1 MLCSDNV
8 WSLKFPADKE
18 NTRWVLCNHFSHA
31 HAGLL
36 IYLCITQ
43 EGAAGFTKLQLF
55 GFCVSVLP
63 RRQRSLS
70 ALRRCLIVPF
80 SVSMQT
86 PRLFSDPAN
95 IGAANSRR

>member
-18 NTRWVLCNHFSHA
+18 NNRWVLCNHFTHA

-43 EGAAGFTKLQLF
+43 EGAVGFTKLQLF
-55 GFCVSVLP
+55 GFCISVLS
-63 RRQRSLS
+63 RHQRSSPLHDVAS
-70 ALRRCLIVPF
+70 LCCFPFPCELPVYFQNLLI
-80 SVSMQT
+80 
-86 PRLFSDPAN
+86 LEL
-95 IGAANSRR
+95 

>member
-8 WSLKFPADKE
+8 WSLKFPADIE
-18 NTRWVLCNHFSHA
+18 NNRWVLCNHFTHT

-43 EGAAGFTKLQLF
+43 EGAVGFTKLQLF
-55 GFCVSVLP
+55 GFCISVLSQH
-63 RRQRSLS
+63 QRSLS
-70 ALRRCLIVPF
+70 APRRRLIVLF

-86 PRLFSDPAN
+86 PCLFSEPAN
-95 IGAANSRR
+95 IGAVKSRR